1 MMLVVIALV
10 AFAASALT
18 LVSGFGLGTLLMPVM
33 AVFMP
38 IERAIAMT
46 GVVHLLNSV
55 FKLALVGRQTHW
67 PVVLRFGVPALLAAS
82 LGAWWLVQLAGQPP
96 IASYTMAGRVCH
108 ITTARLLISTLLLI
122 FVLLEWVPR
131 WKALT
136 FPASYMPLGGI
147 LSGLAGGV
155 SGMQGAL
162 RSAFL
167 ARAGLSRDAFVATG
181 VAIACLIDVS
191 RLGVYSSMFARHR
204 ADIDMRMLVIAVL
217 AAFAG
222 AVAGRRYLERLTME
236 SVRNLIAVLLL
247 VMAVAMGAGV
257 I

>member
-18 LVSGFGLGTLLMPVM
+18 FVSGFGLGTLLMPVM

-38 IERAIAMT
+38 VERAIALT
-46 GVVHLLNSV
+46 GVVHLLNSI
-55 FKLALVGRQTHW
+55 FKLALVGRQAHW
-67 PVVLRFGVPALLAAS
+67 PVVLRFGIPALLASS

-96 IASYTMAGRVCH
+96 IASYTMAGRV
-108 ITTARLLISTLLLI
+108 
-122 FVLLEWVPR
+122 FVLIEWVPR

-136 FPASYMPLGGI
+136 FPAAYMPLGGI

-167 ARAGLSRDAFVATG
+167 ARAGLPRDAFVATG

-204 ADIDMRMLVIAVL
+204 AEIDLRMLVLAVL

-222 AVAGRRYLERLTME
+222 ALLGRRYLERLTME
-236 SVRNLIAVLLL
+236 AVRNLIAVLLL
-247 VMAVAMGAGV
+247 VMAVGMGAGV